1 MLMVF
6 TVALFTFNFIYMYFN
21 QSLPRRTKAM
31 GFKVRA
37 IILSSV
43 MVFGLAYYAMPRF
56 PDTVNNPGLKS
67 FTGIVFG
74 GIHLLVSEVKSFMA
88 LIISKFN
95 PTSLLKLCLS
105 ILST

>member
-1 MLMVF
+1 MRQKQQTVLVF
-6 TVALFTFNFIYMYFN
+6 TVAILTSYFIYFKLF
-21 QSLPRRTKAM
+21 LPHRTKAM

-43 MVFGLAYYAMPRF
+43 MVFGLAYYARPRF

-74 GIHLLVSEVKSFMA
+74 GIHLLVSESH
-88 LIISKFN
+88 ISV
-95 PTSLLKLCLS
+95 
-105 ILST
+105 